1 MWLDCNGTRHDGKRD
16 AGRIMERLES
26 KEREQ
31 GDNAECHDVLL
42 VEQVFYDWRHC
53 PVG

>member
-1 MWLDCNGTRHDGKRD
+1 MWRDCNGTRRDGKRD

-31 GDNAECHDVLL
+31 GDNAECQDVLL
-42 VEQVFYDWRHC
+42 GEQVFYDWRHC